1 MEPTYNPV
9 DQTFIAARVP
19 TAFKER
25 IEQFSTM
32 NDISVSQIIRK
43 GIKKVLEESGAP
55 SPVGGWSVRQ

>member
-1 MEPTYNPV
+1 MDNFNPV

-19 TAFKER
+19 TDLKER
-25 IEQFSTM
+25 IKQFSTM

-43 GIKKVLEESGAP
+43 GIKKILEESGAP